1 MPIRTETK
9 NGVLL
14 LHIEDE
20 MTIYTAA
27 DLKSQLLP
35 HLAQPADLEI
45 DLSQVAELDSAGLQL
60 LILAKRE
67 ATRLGGALR
76 LSRHSRAVLEVFD
89 LCNLAAFFGDPLV
102 ISHSANS

>member
-1 MPIRTETK
+1 MSIRTESHDGRT
-9 NGVLL
+9 L
-14 LHIEDE
+14 LHIEGE

-27 DLKSQLLP
+27 DLKAQLLP
-35 HLAQPADLEI
+35 HLGQDGELEI
-45 DLSQVAELDSAGLQL
+45 VLAEVCEIDSAGLQL

-67 ATRLGGALR
+67 ATRNETALR

-102 ISHSANS
+102 IAHSPNG